1 MQVRVILVG
10 KTGLDA
16 KLRLDTSVEVLRV
29 RSPME
34 AIGELGTPLAPGAR
48 SVVIVGDEAGSVSTN
63 PEVAS
68 DFARGVRVI
77 DPGVTVL
84 RVGTADA
91 GGAYDGVVAPD
102 ISTIGL
108 REALRGVRVTAASEQ
123 AELPPL
129 RSMVPPRP
137 KTSMSVPD
145 EPLMVE
151 IPRGVTMPEI
161 GDEDVIKALVRGQD
175 VASVAVAV
183 LRRRLGDASLCF
195 EASSDANADAKVAGG
210 ATVSWDSSV
219 YGTLTATNVPS
230 AKLVRAAEWLASW
243 MRLAEQQNAL
253 RNAAFTDPLT
263 GAFNRRYFD
272 KFLTSAIEAAR
283 EDRRS
288 VTVLVF
294 DVDDFK
300 SYNDRFGH
308 GIGDEILRET
318 VKLLQSVVRP
328 TDRVCRIG
336 GDEFAV
342 IFYEPKGPRESGSR
356 HPQTI
361 HAIADRF
368 QSQIREHKF
377 PRLTDAPG
385 PLTVSGGLATFPWDG
400 GTGAELLA
408 KADQFALE
416 SKRLGKNVITIG
428 G

>member
-1 MQVRVILVG
+1 
-10 KTGLDA
+10 
-16 KLRLDTSVEVLRV
+16 
-29 RSPME
+29 
-34 AIGELGTPLAPGAR
+34 
-48 SVVIVGDEAGSVSTN
+48 
-63 PEVAS
+63 
-68 DFARGVRVI
+68 
-77 DPGVTVL
+77 VT
-84 RVGTADA
+84 T
-91 GGAYDGVVAPD
+91 
-102 ISTIGL
+102 
-108 REALRGVRVTAASEQ
+108 
-123 AELPPL
+123 
-129 RSMVPPRP
+129 
-137 KTSMSVPD
+137 
-145 EPLMVE
+145 
-151 IPRGVTMPEI
+151 
-161 GDEDVIKALVRGQD
+161 
-175 VASVAVAV
+175 VAVAV
-183 LRRRLGDASLCF
+183 LRRRLGDPSLTF
-195 EASSDANADAKVAGG
+195 DPAGGAANESKGGVAGGG

-219 YGTLTATNVPS
+219 YGTLRAPGVS
-230 AKLVRAAEWLASW
+230 AAKLARAAEWLASW
-243 MRLAEQQNAL
+243 MRLADQQSAL

-272 KFLTSAIEAAR
+272 KFLASAIEAAR

-300 SYNDRFGH
+300 TYNDRFGH